1 MKLTKKQAAAKHD
14 LDLMTLAA
22 ANLAEGVDPIEVYK
36 YAGKY
41 AFDPCTEHI
50 AEIYRR
56 YKAAQRMRPSAEIIT
71 FPGRK
76 LPSPAR

>member
-1 MKLTKKQAAAKHD
+1 MKLTKEQAAAKHD
-14 LDLMTLAA
+14 IDLMTLAA

-36 YAGKY
+36 HAGKY

-56 YKAAQRMRPSAEIIT
+56 QKAARE
-71 FPGRK
+71 
-76 LPSPAR
+76 ARS

>member
-36 YAGKY
+36 HAGKY

-76 LPSPAR
+76 LPRPAR